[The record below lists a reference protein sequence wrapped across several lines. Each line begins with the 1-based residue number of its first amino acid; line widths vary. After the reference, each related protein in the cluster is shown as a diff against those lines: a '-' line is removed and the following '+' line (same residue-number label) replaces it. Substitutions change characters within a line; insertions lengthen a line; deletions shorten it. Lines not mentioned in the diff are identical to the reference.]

1 MKQQKTVL
9 ITGVSSGIGKGI
21 TQAFVQ
27 KGYQV
32 FGSVRKKAD
41 GDDLLKELG
50 NSFHPVIF
58 DVTNRAEVEA
68 ARTLIE
74 QELNGGILNCL
85 INNAGIAMAGPLMHQ
100 SIDVIRDHFDIN
112 VLGLL
117 NVTQAFL
124 PLLGARENV
133 QSKPGKIIN
142 ISSVGGKIAG
152 PFIGAY
158 HGSKFALEGISH
170 TLRRELLLYGI
181 DVIVIGPGSV
191 NTPIW
196 DKGTGTSG
204 YEKTNYHKSLVALMK
219 YYMEEGK
226 KGYSIEEIG
235 QMVLE
240 IFEKDK
246 PNTRYALV
254 RGMFKNWIL
263 PRLLPDRMLD
273 KLMGKAAGLS
283 RK

>member
-240 IFEKDK
+240 ILKRINPIPDMHSFGECSKTGYC
-246 PNTRYALV
+246 PVYFLT
-254 RGMFKNWIL
+254 GCWIN
-263 PRLLPDRMLD
+263 
-273 KLMGKAAGLS
+273 
-283 RK
+283 